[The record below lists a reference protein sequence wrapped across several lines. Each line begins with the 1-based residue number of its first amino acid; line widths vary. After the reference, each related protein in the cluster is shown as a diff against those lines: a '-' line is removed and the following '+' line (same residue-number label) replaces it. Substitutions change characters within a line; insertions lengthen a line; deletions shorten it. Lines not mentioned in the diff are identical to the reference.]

1 MAVLNMVEMGLDYLE
16 RNLMRTTRRTFLSA
30 TGAAGLSA
38 VYVDTASAKIEP
50 EPWGIKLG
58 IATYTYRKFERAKA
72 IESIKAVQTPWI
84 SIKADQPPTAGANQQ
99 LPGLPKPGQPFAAD
113 AVAQVRAAR
122 ADYDAAGLKIMSS
135 GNVTMSGKSVED
147 LRPTFEWAKAAGLP
161 MMVCAPTHENMPF
174 VEALVKEYNIRIAIH
189 NHGPEDHNFPTP
201 QSVLEVVR
209 KLDARCGLCM
219 DVGHSVR
226 AGADVIKMI
235 TEAGP
240 RLFDMHVK
248 DLSAFN
254 AESYKLPNFGQCD
267 VGDGVMPFAQ
277 IFKQLKKMN
286 YQGCVNLE
294 YEIHADD
301 PQPGV
306 QRSFSYMRG
315 VLAGLAAT

>member
-1 MAVLNMVEMGLDYLE
+1 MQTSR
-16 RNLMRTTRRTFLSA
+16 RNFLGA
-30 TGAAGLSA
+30 TGAAGLSTLYTESA
-38 VYVDTASAKIEP
+38 AAKIEP

-58 IATYTYRKFERAKA
+58 IATYTYRHFERDKA
-72 IESIKAVQTPWI
+72 IELIKAVKTPWI
-84 SIKADQPPTAGANQQ
+84 SIKADQPPKAGANQH
-99 LPGLPKPGQPFAAD
+99 LPGLPSEGQPFSPD
-113 AVAQVRAAR
+113 ALPQIRAAR
-122 ADYDAAGLKIMSS
+122 AEYETAGLKIMSS
-135 GNVTMSGKSVED
+135 GNVGMTKAKSVED

-174 VEALVKEYNIRIAIH
+174 VEALVKEYDIRIAIH

-201 QSVLEVVR
+201 QSVLDVVR
-209 KLDARCGLCM
+209 KLDPRCGLCM
-219 DVGHSVR
+219 DIGHSAR
-226 AGADVIKMI
+226 AGADVVKTIG
-235 TEAGP
+235 EAGS

-254 AESYKLPNFGQCD
+254 EASYKLPSFGQCD
-267 VGDGVMPFAQ
+267 VGDGVMPFPQ

-294 YEIHADD
+294 YEINAND

-315 VLAGLAAT
+315 VLAGLAAA